1 MTCEIVYYS
10 ATETTTKVVS
20 ALSKEIS
27 GKVIFSR
34 VDMTSYKKVVP
45 SKADL
50 IIFASP
56 VYGGRIPSRIMK
68 CFEIKC
74 IKAKKIVGI
83 AVYGNM
89 SCGASLKQYRK
100 LARKHKCSLIGVG
113 AFIGEHTYS
122 LEEAPIAQYR
132 PNEKDFEQA
141 KLFGLAIQDKVNR
154 GINEEVKIPNT
165 LFPLF
170 IEKFPEGMGKAGV
183 KKPIIQGN
191 CNGCGLC
198 AKSCPTKA
206 IDPSTLIIDNK
217 KCIRCFSC
225 VKKCNRNARK
235 AELII
240 KGLKYPLSYI
250 GRESKES
257 AWII

>member
-10 ATETTTKVVS
+10 ATETTTKLVS
-20 ALSKEIS
+20 ALSREIS
-27 GKVIFSR
+27 GEVIFSR
-34 VDMTSYKKVVP
+34 VDMTSYKKVLP

-56 VYGGRIPSRIMK
+56 VYGYRIPSRIMK

-74 IKAKKIVGI
+74 TRGKQIVGV

-89 SCGASLKQYRK
+89 SYGASLKQYRE
-100 LARKHKCSLIGVG
+100 LSRKHNCSLIGVG

-122 LEEAPIAQYR
+122 LEEASISRCR
-132 PNEKDFEQA
+132 PNEKDLEQA

-154 GINEEVKIPNT
+154 RIATEVKIPNT
-165 LFPLF
+165 IFPLF
-170 IEKFPEGMGKAGV
+170 IEKFPENMIKAVV
-183 KKPIIQGN
+183 KKPIIQGD
-191 CNGCGLC
+191 CNRCGLC
-198 AKSCPTKA
+198 ARSCPTKA
-206 IDPSTLIIDNK
+206 IDYKTLIIDNK

-225 VKKCNRNARK
+225 VKKCNRKARK

-240 KGLKYPLSYI
+240 KGLKYPFSYFV
-250 GRESKES
+250 RKSVNS
-257 AWII
+257 VWSV